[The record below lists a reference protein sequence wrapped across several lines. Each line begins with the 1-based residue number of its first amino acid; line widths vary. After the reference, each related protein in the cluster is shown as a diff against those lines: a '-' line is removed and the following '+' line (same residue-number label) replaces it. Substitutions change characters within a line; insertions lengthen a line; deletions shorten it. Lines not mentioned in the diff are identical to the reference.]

1 MALETKGN
9 YIVHGDDGLP
19 IAAFTN
25 REDLETFK
33 RFYDAEET
41 CRQRLGA
48 LNRVQTERNLLLEA
62 AEGALPTE
70 KDTAI
75 GAQDVRFAILRSAVK
90 AVRSGKVCVV
100 SILSPLHPACEER
113 SS

>member
-1 MALETKGN
+1 MTIKTQGN
-9 YIVHGDDGLP
+9 FVVHGKEGER
-19 IAAFTN
+19 IAAFAT
-25 REDLETFK
+25 REDMETFK

-41 CRQRLGA
+41 CRQRLGV

-70 KDTAI
+70 KDAAI
-75 GAQDVRFAILRSAVK
+75 GAQDVRFAILRSAVE
-90 AVRSGKVCVV
+90 AVRSGKACVV
-100 SILSPLHPACEER
+100 SILSPLHPACKEK